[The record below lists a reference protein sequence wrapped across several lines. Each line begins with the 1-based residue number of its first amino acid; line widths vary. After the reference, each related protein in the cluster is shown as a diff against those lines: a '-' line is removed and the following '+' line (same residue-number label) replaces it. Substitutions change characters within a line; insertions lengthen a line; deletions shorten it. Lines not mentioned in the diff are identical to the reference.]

1 MTRSAIDVF
10 QGEVMP
16 VRKAFVLLVS
26 LSTIA
31 FMAACGGSSGT
42 APVNPTPPASGGNFG
57 NNNLNG
63 TYVFSISGTDA
74 NEAPYA
80 MAGTLTANGSGS
92 GCSTKGSVTAGTLDI
107 ASTDT
112 EEFTAPVARATFTGS
127 YCIEVDGRGQAT
139 VTTNIGAGFPNL
151 TFDFVMQ
158 DTSHGLVIEFDS
170 FGTASGTLDLQ
181 SSGVTPSAP
190 YAFLL
195 SGATYSSGTSFASAG
210 NFTVG
215 SGGAISAGA
224 ADFNNN
230 AASVYQDEAL
240 TGNVT
245 VSSTTPSTTFS
256 TSAYPDQTF
265 DVFPIDSTHLKFIEM
280 DATAVQSGDAFSQT
294 TPTMPVG
301 TLAFTLSGELTVNDE
316 PFAAGGFIATDSSGD
331 ITSSSNEDFNEG
343 GTLSPT
349 TPQSFTGAYAAT
361 TGNAGRYTLSG
372 LSGFTG
378 GTTYAAYPSSGGV
391 LLLEIDSSG
400 AIAGITTGTAYTQ
413 TTGATFAVPAPY
425 GLNLSGLVSSNGSTT
440 EVDDIAAFDS
450 ASSGTTI
457 TGSIDEN
464 SALDGPTTYGQALTG
479 TYAIIGGGRGE
490 IVAPPANST
499 TGLNTLNGV
508 LDLIFYTVDGS
519 TFPFMEY
526 DTTQISTGVFVAQSA
541 SGSSSAVARAH
552 AMYVPHPLIHPH
564 GAAQKKGLRAGPYN

>member
-181 SSGVTPSAP
+181 SSGVTPSGPTRSSFLGRPTVAARPSPAP
-190 YAFLL
+190 GI
-195 SGATYSSGTSFASAG
+195 SRWVRGGRSAPEQP
-210 NFTVG
+210 
-215 SGGAISAGA
+215 I
-224 ADFNNN
+224 
-230 AASVYQDEAL
+230 
-240 TGNVT
+240 
-245 VSSTTPSTTFS
+245 STTTPR
-256 TSAYPDQTF
+256 P
-265 DVFPIDSTHLKFIEM
+265 FIRM
-280 DATAVQSGDAFSQT
+280 K
-294 TPTMPVG
+294 
-301 TLAFTLSGELTVNDE
+301 
-316 PFAAGGFIATDSSGD
+316 
-331 ITSSSNEDFNEG
+331 
-343 GTLSPT
+343 LSP
-349 TPQSFTGAYAAT
+349 
-361 TGNAGRYTLSG
+361 
-372 LSGFTG
+372 
-378 GTTYAAYPSSGGV
+378 GT
-391 LLLEIDSSG
+391 
-400 AIAGITTGTAYTQ
+400 
-413 TTGATFAVPAPY
+413 
-425 GLNLSGLVSSNGSTT
+425 
-440 EVDDIAAFDS
+440 
-450 ASSGTTI
+450 
-457 TGSIDEN
+457 
-464 SALDGPTTYGQALTG
+464 
-479 TYAIIGGGRGE
+479 
-490 IVAPPANST
+490 
-499 TGLNTLNGV
+499 
-508 LDLIFYTVDGS
+508 
-519 TFPFMEY
+519 
-526 DTTQISTGVFVAQSA
+526 
-541 SGSSSAVARAH
+541 
-552 AMYVPHPLIHPH
+552 
-564 GAAQKKGLRAGPYN
+564 

>member
-16 VRKAFVLLVS
+16 VRKAFVLLIS

-31 FMAACGGSSGT
+31 FLAACGGSGGT
-42 APVNPTPPASGGNFG
+42 APVNPTPPSSGGNFG

-92 GCSTKGSVTAGTLDI
+92 NCNTKGSITAGTLDI

-112 EEFTAPVARATFTGS
+112 EEFTAPVARATLTGS
-127 YCIEVDGRGQAT
+127 YCVQIDGRGTAT
-139 VTTNIGAGFPNL
+139 LTTNIGAGFPNL
-151 TFDFVMQ
+151 VFDFVMQ

-170 FGTASGTLDLQ
+170 FGSASGTLDLQ
-181 SSGVTPSAP
+181 SSGVTPSGP

-195 SGATYSSGTSFASAG
+195 SGATYNGTEFASAG

-224 ADFNNN
+224 ADFNNG
-230 AASVYQDEAL
+230 AASVYPDEAL
-240 TGNVT
+240 TGT
-245 VSSTTPSTTFS
+245 LAVSSTAPSTSLSSPT
-256 TSAYPDQTF
+256 YPSLAF

-294 TPTMPVG
+294 TTAMPVG
-301 TLAFTLSGELTVNDE
+301 TLAFTLSGDLTDE
-316 PFAAGGFIATDSSGD
+316 PFAAGGFIATNASGD
-331 ITSSSNEDFNEG
+331 ITSSSTEDFNEG

-349 TPQSFTGAYAAT
+349 TSPSFTGAYAAT
-361 TGNAGRYTLSG
+361 TGNPGRYELSG
-372 LSGFTG
+372 FSSFTG
-378 GTTYAAYPSSGGV
+378 GTAYAAYPSSGGV

-400 AIAGITTGTAYTQ
+400 AIEGITTGAAYAQTA
-413 TTGATFAVPAPY
+413 GATFAVPAPY
-425 GLNLSGLVSSNGSTT
+425 GLNLSGLVSADGSTS

-464 SALDGPTTYGQALTG
+464 SDLEGPATYGQALTG
-479 TYAIIGGGRGE
+479 TYATIGGGRGE

-508 LDLIFYTVDGS
+508 LDLIFYTVDGT

-541 SGSSSAVARAH
+541 SGSSSAIAKAH

-564 GAAQKKGLRAGPYN
+564 SNRQKKGFRAGPYN